1 VERARSKNEI
11 RFDITMD
18 PLPKQLEGMRWR
30 SFIRKISDDK
40 VAMGLEV
47 AKNGK
52 EFKSYGESILEK
64 TVSKR

>member
-47 AKNGK
+47 AGKGEGFKN
-52 EFKSYGESILEK
+52 YGETILTK
-64 TVSKR
+64 TK